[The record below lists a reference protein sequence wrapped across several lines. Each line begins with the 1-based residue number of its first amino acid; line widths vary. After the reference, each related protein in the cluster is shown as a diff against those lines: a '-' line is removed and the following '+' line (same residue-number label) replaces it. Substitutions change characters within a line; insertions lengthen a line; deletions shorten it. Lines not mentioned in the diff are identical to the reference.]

1 MELKVRKM
9 GPNDIQ
15 QVQDVAKTSWNA
27 TYNGI
32 IPIVVQESFLT
43 SAYNNEMMLRRLER
57 SHVFV
62 AEFDEKIV
70 GFANFS
76 FVREDGEV
84 ELSAI
89 YLYPEY
95 QGKGIGSALLQE
107 GIKNSQGVK
116 EVYINVEKD
125 NEIGRRFY
133 EAKKFEIVK
142 EFDDNFDGHIL
153 KTIRM
158 IFKV

>member
-1 MELKVRKM
+1 MELKIRKM
-9 GPNDIQ
+9 GPSDIQ
-15 QVQDVAKTSWNA
+15 QVQYVAKTSWNV
-27 TYNGI
+27 TYKGI
-32 IPIVVQESFLT
+32 IPLEVQESFLT
-43 SAYNNEMMLRRLER
+43 SAYNDEMMLRRLER
-57 SHVFV
+57 SNVFV
-62 AEFDEKIV
+62 AELDEKIV

-76 FVREDGEV
+76 FVREDGQA

-89 YLYPEY
+89 YLYPEH

-107 GIKNSQGVK
+107 GIRNSQGVK

-153 KTIRM
+153 KTVRM
-158 IFKV
+158 VLKV